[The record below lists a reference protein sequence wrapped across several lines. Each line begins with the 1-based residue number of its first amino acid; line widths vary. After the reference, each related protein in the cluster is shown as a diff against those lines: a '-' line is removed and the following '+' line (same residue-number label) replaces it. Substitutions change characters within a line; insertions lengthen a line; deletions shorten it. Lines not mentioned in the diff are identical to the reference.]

1 MTQNP
6 AYTIAARWYDALSLE
21 WPVYRP
27 GRVHAIKALAL
38 NRGDRV
44 LDVGCG
50 TGLNFPLIQEAIGPE
65 GLIVGVDRSSSM
77 LAQAHRR
84 ALSHRWDNVE
94 LSDYDATTLRTGEL
108 AADDR
113 LFDAAVAT
121 YTLSLM
127 EHWRS
132 AWETMLSLVRP
143 GGRIAVVDLG
153 YPGGRASTRVASTSG
168 PVMCW
173 SGSARKPPLS
183 PEGHRRHHRT
193 GRSDD
198 HPATPTRHVS
208 GDSSEPPVWFGHA
221 PVLAHGTHGCRSPPT
236 AAARHVGPAWQSRP
250 RGASWISC
258 PLRAIATQISRI
270 CADVMTQTY
279 ARCWVRVS
287 STRRTSSMPT

>member
-27 GRVHAIKALAL
+27 GRVHAVKALAL

-50 TGLNFPLIQEAIGPE
+50 TGLNFPLIQEAIGPD

-94 LSDYDATTLRTGEL
+94 LSDYDATTVRTGEL

-153 YPGGRASTRVASTSG
+153 YPGGRASFARPLARVACRLG
-168 PVMCW
+168 
-173 SGSARKPPLS
+173 G
-183 PEGHRRHHRT
+183 
-193 GRSDD
+193 
-198 HPATPTRHVS
+198 
-208 GDSSEPPVWFGHA
+208 SEPGREPW
-221 PVLAHGTHGCRSPPT
+221 R
-236 AAARHVGPAWQSRP
+236 AAEQDLIDQSRVDLWAGHVLVRVGTKATAQS
-250 RGASWISC
+250 RGTSTTSSD
-258 PLRAIATQISRI
+258 RAI
-270 CADVMTQTY
+270 
-279 ARCWVRVS
+279 
-287 STRRTSSMPT
+287 